1 MFITSIETSIVKLH
15 GDHIT
20 YGCPAVIF
28 FRVEKESNG
37 NDKTEASYTSSQEL
51 DDLLLVFYV
60 FHRLLIII
68 QIYLLADFDQVIV
81 FEERIVFGLL
91 WVEGINPFLVNV
103 WLSQSVVLVGGQSLI
118 FVINVKRNK
127 ELIFLRLELF
137 VVLVVGKD
145 LHKAVF

>member
-1 MFITSIETSIVKLH
+1 M
-15 GDHIT
+15 
-20 YGCPAVIF
+20 
-28 FRVEKESNG
+28 
-37 NDKTEASYTSSQEL
+37 
-51 DDLLLVFYV
+51 LL
-60 FHRLLIII
+60 II

-81 FEERIVFGLL
+81 FEERVVFGLL
-91 WVEGINPFLVNV
+91 WVEGVNPLLVNV
-103 WLSQSVVLVGGQSLI
+103 WLSQSVVFVGGQSLI

>member
-1 MFITSIETSIVKLH
+1 M
-15 GDHIT
+15 
-20 YGCPAVIF
+20 
-28 FRVEKESNG
+28 
-37 NDKTEASYTSSQEL
+37 
-51 DDLLLVFYV
+51 
-60 FHRLLIII
+60 LIII

-91 WVEGINPFLVNV
+91 WVEGVNPLLINV

-137 VVLVVGKD
+137 VILVVGKD

>member
-1 MFITSIETSIVKLH
+1 M
-15 GDHIT
+15 
-20 YGCPAVIF
+20 
-28 FRVEKESNG
+28 
-37 NDKTEASYTSSQEL
+37 
-51 DDLLLVFYV
+51 
-60 FHRLLIII
+60 LIII

-91 WVEGINPFLVNV
+91 WVEGINPLLVNV

>member
-1 MFITSIETSIVKLH
+1 M
-15 GDHIT
+15 
-20 YGCPAVIF
+20 
-28 FRVEKESNG
+28 
-37 NDKTEASYTSSQEL
+37 
-51 DDLLLVFYV
+51 LL
-60 FHRLLIII
+60 II

-81 FEERIVFGLL
+81 FEERVVFGLL
-91 WVEGINPFLVNV
+91 WVEGVNPLLINV
-103 WLSQSVVLVGGQSLI
+103 WLSQSVVFVGGQSLI

>member
-1 MFITSIETSIVKLH
+1 M
-15 GDHIT
+15 
-20 YGCPAVIF
+20 
-28 FRVEKESNG
+28 
-37 NDKTEASYTSSQEL
+37 
-51 DDLLLVFYV
+51 
-60 FHRLLIII
+60 LIII

>member
-1 MFITSIETSIVKLH
+1 
-15 GDHIT
+15 
-20 YGCPAVIF
+20 
-28 FRVEKESNG
+28 
-37 NDKTEASYTSSQEL
+37 
-51 DDLLLVFYV
+51 
-60 FHRLLIII
+60 LLIII

-81 FEERIVFGLL
+81 FEERVVFGLL
-91 WVEGINPFLVNV
+91 WVEGINPLLVNV

>member
-1 MFITSIETSIVKLH
+1 M
-15 GDHIT
+15 
-20 YGCPAVIF
+20 
-28 FRVEKESNG
+28 
-37 NDKTEASYTSSQEL
+37 
-51 DDLLLVFYV
+51 LL
-60 FHRLLIII
+60 II

-81 FEERIVFGLL
+81 FEERVVFGLL
-91 WVEGINPFLVNV
+91 WVEGINPLLINV
-103 WLSQSVVLVGGQSLI
+103 WLSQSVVFVGGQSLI